1 MTRKP
6 LGFIAAVALLA
17 TAAFS
22 GNVKKTPPA
31 QATAPAV
38 SDTGPVFD
46 VSQLDTTVSPC
57 ADLSAFVNA
66 RSVAANPIPP
76 DRTRWGAFNELE
88 REESR
93 RQAQPRRAGGPGRRH
108 GPGGLDPP
116 GRIG

>member
-1 MTRKP
+1 M
-6 LGFIAAVALLA
+6 ALLA

-46 VSQLDTTVSPC
+46 VSQLDTTVSQC

-66 RSVAANPIPP
+66 RWVAANPIPP
-76 DRTRWGAFNELE
+76 DRTRWGAFDELSE
-88 REESR
+88 KRLDEQHQLAEQADRDADTAQAGSI
-93 RQAQPRRAGGPGRRH
+93 RQK
-108 GPGGLDPP
+108 
-116 GRIG
+116 IGWLYRSMPDR